1 MLKTVCLRL
10 GGLLLVVGAVLPI
23 VYPLAAHWVFAL
35 GAILFCPIQMTDRY
49 RGTNLAVRRL
59 RRQQALA
66 ALMLLIPAALMF
78 TSFYR
83 IPPFRGSEWKVTL
96 FIAAVLQLYAVFRIS
111 HEEKHGRA

>member
-1 MLKTVCLRL
+1 MLKTQLYRA
-10 GGLLLVVGAVLPI
+10 GGLLVVIGAVLPLFAPA
-23 VYPLAAHWVFAL
+23 VAPWVFGL
-35 GAILFCPIQMTDRY
+35 GTLLFSPIQMTDRY

-59 RRQQALA
+59 RRQQVLA
-66 ALMLLIPAALMF
+66 ALMLLITAALMF